1 MCFFPSWECCAGNN
15 LHHLVIVKAIDW
27 NDCQAHSVLFNGG
40 AYHKLYLASMH
51 HNENASQEQATTS
64 AGQAKSGE
72 GVVKAVKTDYVHD
85 LMRLLMEVFE
95 DPTSFE
101 EEMKTIP
108 IPPDLSAEYTHS
120 QGLPV
125 TSPASIKR
133 WSEAYEVTKWELLPY
148 PLHHT

>member
-1 MCFFPSWECCAGNN
+1 M
-15 LHHLVIVKAIDW
+15 
-27 NDCQAHSVLFNGG
+27 
-40 AYHKLYLASMH
+40 LYLP
-51 HNENASQEQATTS
+51 
-64 AGQAKSGE
+64 
-72 GVVKAVKTDYVHD
+72 DYVHD

-108 IPPDLSAEYTHS
+108 IPPDLSAEYTHTLPRLS
-120 QGLPV
+120 WLPV

-133 WSEAYEVTKWELLPY
+133 WSEAYEVTRWELLPY